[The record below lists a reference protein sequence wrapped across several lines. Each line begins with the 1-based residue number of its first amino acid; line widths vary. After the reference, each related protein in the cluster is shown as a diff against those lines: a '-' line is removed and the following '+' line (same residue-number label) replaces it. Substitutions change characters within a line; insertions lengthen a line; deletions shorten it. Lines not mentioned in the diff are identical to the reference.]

1 MTYKL
6 YEARKENLLSQ
17 APMMARQYLNTYF
30 MWLKSLQPIDV
41 VDAIEQ
47 GKTID
52 QAYKE
57 LGINPLRLGI
67 AAARGF
73 LKFSK
78 PSQAKLREI
87 ATVDLT
93 LKTLKYEN
101 PATYDVIERY
111 GDRGTAYVKQWIQGA
126 LKILGVN

>member
-6 YEARKENLLSQ
+6 YEARKENSLQQ
-17 APMMARQYLNTYF
+17 APLMARSYINTYF

-47 GKTID
+47 GKTIE

-57 LGINPLRLGI
+57 LGINPLRMGI

-73 LKFSK
+73 LKISK
-78 PSQAKLREI
+78 TSQAKLREI

-93 LKTLKYEN
+93 LMTLKYEN
-101 PATYDVIERY
+101 PGTYDVIQRY
-111 GDRGTAYVKQWIQGA
+111 GERGTAYIKQWIQGA
-126 LKILGVN
+126 LKILGC